1 MPYKAAQHR
10 AQQLHM
16 LKQSSGA
23 QALKDQKDRLDEV
36 VLSIRAELAAVELDA
51 KAPKQLKE
59 RTKTLLEKAAKLKLK
74 VRKSPS
80 ICNLT
85 PVCLL
90 WTAQHHGKSSCLT
103 RKCTAPQR
111 DCHGGIMGQET
122 LKSVVLPGQNNAQ
135 RRKMP

>member
-10 AQQLHM
+10 AQQLRM

-23 QALKDQKDRLDEV
+23 QALKDQKDRLDEI
-36 VLSIRAELAAVELDA
+36 VLGIRAELAAVELDA

-59 RTKTLLEKAAKLKLK
+59 RTKTLLEKVAKLKLK
-74 VRKSPS
+74 VRKSPF
-80 ICNLT
+80 ICNLS

-90 WTAQHHGKSSCLT
+90 CTVQRNGKSSCLT
-103 RKCTAPQR
+103 RKCTAPQL

-122 LKSVVLPGQNNAQ
+122 LKSVVLPGQGNAQ
-135 RRKMP
+135 HRKMP